1 MLGRHLIE
9 GIELHKMK
17 GGRWDPAKSRKVGRK
32 PTGDTYW
39 KLAIKCSQCNT
50 IIDECLC
57 FPSREAME
65 SAKAKAKDSKW
76 TCSVFCFFKGIED
89 EKYLEYWWKKYER
102 DQKYHIDEYPPLAGK
117 SREEQNKWLA
127 QWFEDNDLGD
137 DCFTMAEDLESEE
150 CPF

>member
-1 MLGRHLIE
+1 
-9 GIELHKMK
+9 
-17 GGRWDPAKSRKVGRK
+17 
-32 PTGDTYW
+32 
-39 KLAIKCSQCNT
+39 
-50 IIDECLC
+50 
-57 FPSREAME
+57 ME

-102 DQKYHIDEYPPLAGK
+102 NRKYHIDEYPPLAGK